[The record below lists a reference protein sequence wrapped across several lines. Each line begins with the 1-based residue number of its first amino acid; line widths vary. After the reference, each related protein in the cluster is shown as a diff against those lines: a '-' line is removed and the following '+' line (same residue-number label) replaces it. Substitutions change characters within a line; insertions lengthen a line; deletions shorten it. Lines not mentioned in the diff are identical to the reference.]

1 MFMALR
7 RNIITA
13 TGITSLKLFI
23 YGYTN
28 SYIIYVFQL
37 NINNISLVVF
47 SSNTLTIIYLSVYI
61 TFPYYFFQDHGFTLL
76 LYSWELSLKM
86 SCVWLDLLNVICKDL
101 CSQEGLTSAPWVS
114 QRFSNVCWS
123 WEQHLGVLANAHN
136 HLVISPALLFCFH

>member
-47 SSNTLTIIYLSVYI
+47 LQTPLPLFISLSILPSPTIFSR
-61 TFPYYFFQDHGFTLL
+61 TMGL
-76 LYSWELSLKM
+76 LYYCIAGNFLSK
-86 SCVWLDLLNVICKDL
+86 C
-101 CSQEGLTSAPWVS
+101 P
-114 QRFSNVCWS
+114 VCGW
-123 WEQHLGVLANAHN
+123 
-136 HLVISPALLFCFH
+136 IS